1 MVALLMA
8 VSNAGQAS
16 QPVRTVEKV
25 DLDRYLGDWFEI
37 ARYPNGFQEKCVGD
51 VFEAFGRTH

>member
-1 MVALLMA
+1 MRVVSGCCVMVALLMA

-37 ARYPNGFQEKCVGD
+37 A
-51 VFEAFGRTH
+51 